1 MTARNETPTID
12 KLDIHHRQQLSA
24 LMDGELLADEA
35 RFLLR
40 RLQHDRDLAGCW
52 ERWQLC
58 GDVLRDR
65 AQAPAPAGFAE
76 RVALAIAGDA
86 AASNAAQAAPSAPA
100 ARPRNLQARWGGG
113 ALAASVDGEG

>member
-1 MTARNETPTID
+1 MTARNETSTID

-58 GDVLRDR
+58 GDVLRGR
-65 AQAPAPAGFAE
+65 AQAPAPENRRNDPRSVAAGWPF
-76 RVALAIAGDA
+76 
-86 AASNAAQAAPSAPA
+86 APSSGVPTPHPDVST
-100 ARPRNLQARWGGG
+100 RTPSVFRGIS
-113 ALAASVDGEG
+113 AL

>member
-40 RLQHDRDLAGCW
+40 RLQHDRDLTGC
-52 ERWQLC
+52 
-58 GDVLRDR
+58 
-65 AQAPAPAGFAE
+65 
-76 RVALAIAGDA
+76 
-86 AASNAAQAAPSAPA
+86 
-100 ARPRNLQARWGGG
+100 
-113 ALAASVDGEG
+113 

>member
-52 ERWQLC
+52 ERW
-58 GDVLRDR
+58 
-65 AQAPAPAGFAE
+65 
-76 RVALAIAGDA
+76 
-86 AASNAAQAAPSAPA
+86 
-100 ARPRNLQARWGGG
+100 
-113 ALAASVDGEG
+113 